1 MLLQNERKVSPAQK
15 QVTRYS
21 FVSFRPL
28 QEMLES
34 ENHLRVSNS
43 SLNSGGPN
51 GDTQAGLRAR
61 ARSARHASG
70 LLSTSLSC
78 LTFTKS
84 LKLV

>member
-34 ENHLRVSNS
+34 ENHLRVPNS

-61 ARSARHASG
+61 ARSARHACKWIP
-70 LLSTSLSC
+70 LYLSLMPH
-78 LTFTKS
+78 LH
-84 LKLV
+84 

>member
-34 ENHLRVSNS
+34 ENHLRVPNS

-61 ARSARHASG
+61 ARSETRKWIP
-70 LLSTSLSC
+70 LYVSLMPH
-78 LTFTKS
+78 LH
-84 LKLV
+84 

>member
-43 SLNSGGPN
+43 SLNSGVPMG
-51 GDTQAGLRAR
+51 TLRQ
-61 ARSARHASG
+61 
-70 LLSTSLSC
+70 
-78 LTFTKS
+78 
-84 LKLV
+84 V